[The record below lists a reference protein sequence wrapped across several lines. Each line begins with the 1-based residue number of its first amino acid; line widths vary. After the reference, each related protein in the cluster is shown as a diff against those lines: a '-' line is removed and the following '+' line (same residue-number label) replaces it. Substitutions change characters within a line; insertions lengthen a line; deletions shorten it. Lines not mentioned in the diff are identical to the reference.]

1 MSNKVRGKNKFQE
14 SWLSKEEYKAWLEK
28 GSIEY
33 AARCELY
40 RK

>member
-33 AARCELY
+33 AARCELC